1 MVATMK
7 KILILLLIILSFYI
21 FLKCTNNINYI
32 EESAM
37 NYEKESFEKERL
49 EALKLNEIKGELYEY
64 TIEDIKQTLY
74 YHTIDDV
81 DYISSYITIGNTNYF
96 LGSTLY
102 NKQDDALLKSNLRL
116 VKVDLDYPKTY
127 KFTEGIGASYAKT
140 TYLKIKNKIPE
151 IVISM
156 DGFTYEKDI
165 DNDKK
170 AETISEY
177 GSPGMQTTI
186 YKWDFEN
193 ESLSYVYLNK
203 TIFNDSPSVYI
214 DENSQIVAY
223 IDGKE
228 EYFFIENGNLYRIT
242 K

>member
-1 MVATMK
+1 MK

-21 FLKCTNNINYI
+21 FLIYVNNANYV
-32 EESAM
+32 EESAI
-37 NYEKESFEKERL
+37 NYEKENFEKEKL
-49 EALKLNEIKGELYEY
+49 EVVRLNEIKGESYEY
-64 TIEDIKQTLY
+64 TIEDIKQTFY
-74 YHTIDDV
+74 YNTIYDV
-81 DYISSYITIGNTNYF
+81 DYISSYITIGNINYII
-96 LGSTLY
+96 GNTLY
-102 NKQDDALLKSNLRL
+102 NKQDNALLKSNLQL
-116 VKVDLDYPKTY
+116 VKADLGYPKIY
-127 KFTEGIGASYAKT
+127 KFTEVIGAAYAKT
-140 TYLKIKNKIPE
+140 TYLQVKNQIPE

-156 DGFTYEKDI
+156 DGFTYDKDI

-177 GSPGMQTTI
+177 GSPGMQTTL
-186 YKWDFEN
+186 YKWDFRN
-193 ESLSYVYLNK
+193 ESVSYVYLNK
-203 TIFNDSPSVYI
+203 TVFNDSPSVYI